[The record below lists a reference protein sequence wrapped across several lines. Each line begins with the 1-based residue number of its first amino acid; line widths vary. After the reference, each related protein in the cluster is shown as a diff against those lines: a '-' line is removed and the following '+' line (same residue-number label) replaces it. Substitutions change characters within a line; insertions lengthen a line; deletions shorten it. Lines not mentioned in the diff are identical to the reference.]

1 MTGSLIQI
9 KKINKYY
16 INGENKLHALKGINF
31 HIRKGEFVSIMGSSG
46 SGKSTMMNILGC
58 LDREFEGEY
67 ILDGISIREI
77 PEKNLCKVRN
87 QKIGFV
93 FQSFHLLPKLTA
105 LENVELPLVYA
116 GIPKKEREV
125 KAKKMLEIVGLE
137 TRMDHRPNELSGGQR
152 QRVAIARALVND
164 PAIILADEPTG
175 NLDSQSEIEIMNFF
189 QSLHQKGKT
198 IVVVTHEPEVAKYT
212 KRVLHFR
219 DGKLTGEDAL

>member
-1 MTGSLIQI
+1 MTKSLIQI
-9 KKINKYY
+9 KKVNKYY
-16 INGENKLHALKGINF
+16 INGENKLHALQDVDF
-31 HIRKGEFVSIMGSSG
+31 HIQKGEFVSIMGSSG

-67 ILDGISIREI
+67 VLDGISIREI
-77 PEKNLCKVRN
+77 AEKNLCKVRN

-93 FQSFHLLPKLTA
+93 FQSFHLLPKLSA

-116 GIPKKEREV
+116 GISKKEREER
-125 KAKKMLEIVGLE
+125 AKKMLEIVGLG
-137 TRMDHRPNELSGGQR
+137 TRLHHRPNELSGGQR

-175 NLDSQSEIEIMNFF
+175 NLDSQSEKEIMNFF
-189 QSLHQKGKT
+189 QELHQKGKT

-212 KRVLHFR
+212 KRILHFK
-219 DGKLTGEDAL
+219 DGKLLGEDVL

>member
-16 INGENKLHALKGINF
+16 INGENKLHALKGIDF

-137 TRMDHRPNELSGGQR
+137 TRMNHRPNELSGGQR

-212 KRVLHFR
+212 KRILHFR

>member
-1 MTGSLIQI
+1 MIQI

-16 INGENKLHALKGINF
+16 INGENKLHALKGIDF

-212 KRVLHFR
+212 KRILHFR

>member
-1 MTGSLIQI
+1 MIGSLIQI

-16 INGENKLHALKGINF
+16 INGENKLHALKGIDF

>member
-16 INGENKLHALKGINF
+16 INGENKLHALKGIDF

-152 QRVAIARALVND
+152 QRVDIARALVND

>member
-1 MTGSLIQI
+1 MIQI

-16 INGENKLHALKGINF
+16 INGENKLHALKGIDF

-212 KRVLHFR
+212 KRVLYFR

>member
-1 MTGSLIQI
+1 MIQI

>member
-1 MTGSLIQI
+1 MTRFLIQI
-9 KKINKYY
+9 KDVNKYY
-16 INGENKLHALKGINF
+16 INGENKLHALQGIHF
-31 HIRKGEFVSIMGSSG
+31 HIQKGEFVSIMGSSG

-67 ILDGISIREI
+67 VLDGISIREI
-77 PEKNLCKVRN
+77 PEKNICKVRN

-93 FQSFHLLPKLTA
+93 FQAFHLLPKLTA

-116 GIPKKEREV
+116 GIPKKEREER
-125 KAKKMLEIVGLE
+125 AKKMLEIVGLE

-175 NLDSQSEIEIMNFF
+175 NLDSQSEREIMNFF

-198 IVVVTHEPEVAKYT
+198 IIVVTHEPEVAKYT
-212 KRVLHFR
+212 KRILHFK
-219 DGKLTGEDAL
+219 DGKLIGEDVL

>member
-1 MTGSLIQI
+1 MIQI
-9 KKINKYY
+9 KKVNKYY
-16 INGENKLHALKGINF
+16 INGENKLHALQDVDF
-31 HIRKGEFVSIMGSSG
+31 HIQKGEFVSIMGSSG

-67 ILDGISIREI
+67 VLDGISIREI
-77 PEKNLCKVRN
+77 AEKNLCKVRN

-93 FQSFHLLPKLTA
+93 FQSFHLLPKLSA

-116 GIPKKEREV
+116 GISKKEREER
-125 KAKKMLEIVGLE
+125 AKKMLEIVGLG
-137 TRMDHRPNELSGGQR
+137 TRLHHRPNELSGGQR

-175 NLDSQSEIEIMNFF
+175 NLDSQSEKEIMNFF
-189 QSLHQKGKT
+189 QELHQKGKT

-212 KRVLHFR
+212 KRILHFK
-219 DGKLTGEDAL
+219 DGKLLGEDVI

>member
-1 MTGSLIQI
+1 MIQI
-9 KKINKYY
+9 KDVNKYY
-16 INGENKLHALKGINF
+16 INGENKLHALQGIHF
-31 HIRKGEFVSIMGSSG
+31 HIQKGEFVSIMGSSG

-67 ILDGISIREI
+67 VLDGISIREI
-77 PEKNLCKVRN
+77 PEKNICKVRN

-93 FQSFHLLPKLTA
+93 FQAFHLLPKLTA

-116 GIPKKEREV
+116 GIPKKEREER
-125 KAKKMLEIVGLE
+125 AKKMLEIVGLE

-175 NLDSQSEIEIMNFF
+175 NLDSQSEREIMNFF

-198 IVVVTHEPEVAKYT
+198 IIVVTHEPEVAKYT
-212 KRVLHFR
+212 KRILHFK
-219 DGKLTGEDAL
+219 DGKLIGEDVL

>member
-16 INGENKLHALKGINF
+16 INGENKLHALKGIDF

-212 KRVLHFR
+212 KRILHFR